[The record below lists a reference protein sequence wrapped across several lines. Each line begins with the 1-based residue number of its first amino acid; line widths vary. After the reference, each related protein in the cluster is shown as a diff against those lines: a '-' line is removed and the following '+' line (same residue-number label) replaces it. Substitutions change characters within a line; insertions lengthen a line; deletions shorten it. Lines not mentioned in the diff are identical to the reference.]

1 MRTRTVLR
9 AMGAGALLALGLNAG
24 TAAAAAFTLWA
35 CGLEQPVRLT
45 VVAAECGVLSVAK
58 NPQDPE
64 GRHIGL
70 HVAHVP
76 AISRRKQADPL
87 FILAGGPG
95 AAATAFYATVAGAF
109 ARIHRDRD
117 IVLID
122 QRGTGES
129 NPLDCEADEA
139 LLYRATDT
147 EIAADTR
154 RCLTRLSARADV
166 AYYTSSLAVQDLE
179 RVRAALGVERINL
192 YGTSSGTR
200 VAQHYLRLFL
210 PRVRAV
216 ILDGVV
222 PAPLALGPAT
232 ATDAEQALLSI
243 LARCAGESAC
253 RGRYGHPARPY
264 HSVRALLRN
273 HAVPVALAD
282 PSSGHP
288 TRLTFTTAHLATV
301 LRLASYTPEYAALL
315 PLMLDDAAAHQDY
328 APLAAQFLLVERGY
342 AEALATGMHNSVV
355 CTEDVPFYDLRAIDR
370 ERLAD
375 TFLGTLQLDGLDTVC
390 RIWPH
395 GPIDADFHAPLASDV
410 PALLLSGSDDPVT
423 PPAFAALAARGFSRG
438 LSIVLGGFGH
448 GQLTAPCMD
457 RVLAQFLARASV
469 VGLDV
474 SCTRRARPMPFFTSL
489 NGPPP

>member
-1 MRTRTVLR
+1 L
-9 AMGAGALLALGLNAG
+9 GA
-24 TAAAAAFTLWA
+24 
-35 CGLEQPVRLT
+35 
-45 VVAAECGVLSVAK
+45 
-58 NPQDPE
+58 
-64 GRHIGL
+64 
-70 HVAHVP
+70 
-76 AISRRKQADPL
+76 
-87 FILAGGPG
+87 
-95 AAATAFYATVAGAF
+95 
-109 ARIHRDRD
+109 
-117 IVLID
+117 
-122 QRGTGES
+122 
-129 NPLDCEADEA
+129 
-139 LLYRATDT
+139 
-147 EIAADTR
+147 
-154 RCLTRLSARADV
+154 
-166 AYYTSSLAVQDLE
+166 
-179 RVRAALGVERINL
+179 ERINL
-192 YGTSSGTR
+192 YGTSYGTR
-200 VAQHYLRLFL
+200 VAQHYLRRFPL
-210 PRVRAV
+210 RVRAV

-232 ATDAEQALLSI
+232 ATHAEQALLSI
-243 LARCAGESAC
+243 LARCAGEPAC
-253 RGRYGHPARPY
+253 SKRYGDPARTY

-273 HAVPVALAD
+273 RAAPVALAD
-282 PSSGHP
+282 PSSGDP
-288 TRLTFTTAHLATV
+288 ARFSFTTAHLATV

-315 PLMLDDAAAHQDY
+315 PLMLDAAAAHQDY

-423 PPAFAALAARGFSRG
+423 PPAFAQLAARGFSRG